1 MERIITVLLYTTIAF
16 ISAMQ
21 LTLPN
26 QIIFVYDKENL
37 CIFLTNNNIDDNFI
51 IIMDAVTWKSD

>member
-1 MERIITVLLYTTIAF
+1 MFTVLLNSTIAF
-16 ISAMQ
+16 TSAMQ

-37 CIFLTNNNIDDNFI
+37 CNFLANNNIYDNLI